1 MVTVTNMIAVNIAV
15 AKIKIR
21 FLLME
26 FAKISGRKLLVR
38 VFIIKPD

>member
-1 MVTVTNMIAVNIAV
+1 MAPVTRTIAVNIAI
-15 AKIKIR
+15 AKMKMR

-26 FAKISGRKLLVR
+26 FSKISGRKLLVK